1 MAGDLE
7 DFLRRAAERRRAKA
21 DVPRQPEQ
29 RPPRRRPEYTDSRRE
44 RMTQPVEVAELVDD
58 EPTVI
63 DAGLREAL
71 ARPEQS
77 NRRTRSGSQTRST
90 PTAKPMA
97 SPNANAA
104 GKPSALDPDDLIAM
118 LTSVG
123 GLQQA
128 IVLKEIL
135 ERPEHRW

>member
-21 DVPRQPEQ
+21 AEPRQPEQ
-29 RPPRRRPEYTDSRRE
+29 RPPRRRPEYSDSRRE

-58 EPTVI
+58 EPTAV
-63 DAGLREAL
+63 DAGLREIS
-71 ARPEQS
+71 ARPEQPS
-77 NRRTRSGSQTRST
+77 RRTSSGSQRRST
-90 PTAKPMA
+90 TTAMPMA
-97 SPNANAA
+97 STNANAA
-104 GKPSALDPDDLIAM
+104 GGSPVLDTEDLIAM

>member
-21 DVPRQPEQ
+21 AEPRQPEQ

-44 RMTQPVEVAELVDD
+44 RMTQPVEVAELVED
-58 EPTVI
+58 EPTAI
-63 DAGLREAL
+63 DAGLREIL
-71 ARPEQS
+71 ARPKPAE
-77 NRRTRSGSQTRST
+77 RRTQSGRRGPSAPQ
-90 PTAKPMA
+90 AEPMA
-97 SPNANAA
+97 SITANTGGGSPAI
-104 GKPSALDPDDLIAM
+104 DTNDLIAM